1 MTLQE
6 KLDYT
11 HFKTLDER
19 SKEVK
24 RILDDNLD
32 EYEYRVKI
40 TVHDER
46 PFSKQILP
54 NVLDN
59 MGSYLLVSH
68 DIESPRE
75 LPEYPFFVSESDF
88 GRRELAKTTQIVDL
102 QKNSWIVEGG
112 KDFMSENGFEERV
125 QYLVKKLNISTMT
138 FNEKKKLVKRGLPEM
153 YNPESNIQQEMYNM
167 YLLICKNLINPT
179 DKFMFDLLVQ
189 GNSYNDIA
197 EKTGIPKRSVY
208 RKIDKIIENI
218 GVFEDIYDDLEVA

>member
-11 HFKTLDER
+11 NFRTLDER

-75 LPEYPFFVSESDF
+75 LHEYPFFVSESDF
-88 GRRELAKTTQIVDL
+88 GRRELAKSTQIVDL
-102 QKNSWIVEGG
+102 QKNSWIIEGG
-112 KDFMSENGFEERV
+112 KDFMSEDGFEERV
-125 QYLVKKLNISTMT
+125 QYLVKKLNINTMS

-179 DKFMFDLLVQ
+179 DRFMFDLLVQ
-189 GNSYNDIA
+189 GNSYSDIA

-208 RKIDKIIENI
+208 RKVDKIIENI

>member
-11 HFKTLDER
+11 NFKTLDER
-19 SKEVK
+19 SKEVE

-75 LPEYPFFVSESDF
+75 LSEYPFFVSESDF

-102 QKNSWIVEGG
+102 QKNAWIIEGG
-112 KDFMSENGFEERV
+112 KDFMNADGFEERV
-125 QYLVKKLNISTMT
+125 QFLVKKLNINTMT
-138 FNEKKKLVKRGLPEM
+138 FSEKKKLVKRGLPEM

-179 DKFMFDLLVQ
+179 DRFMFDLLVR
-189 GNSYNDIA
+189 GNSYSDIA

-218 GVFEDIYDDLEVA
+218 GVFEDIYDDLEAA